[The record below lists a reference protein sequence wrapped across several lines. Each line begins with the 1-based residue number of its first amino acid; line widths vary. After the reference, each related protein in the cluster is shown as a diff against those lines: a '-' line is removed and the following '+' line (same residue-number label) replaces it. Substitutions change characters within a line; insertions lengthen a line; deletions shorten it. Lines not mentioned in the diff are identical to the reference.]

1 MGVSLTQW
9 RSSIGSFQSTKVK
22 TKNESSQST
31 SSVKKQLGS
40 ILVLL
45 ILASILASLPLIN
58 STPENVKTHCYSRC
72 QFPAQSSAIDQD
84 SLHRLQDTPCRLS
97 SRDRNFYA
105 KMVNGNRGAR
115 GSGLKLL
122 HWNKGPAFLQ
132 NKHTEIETI
141 IAGHHPHVLGLSEAN
156 FKKSHD
162 HSLVQLENY
171 KLHTS
176 PTADNPDLQT
186 SRVVVY
192 THNSLVV
199 KRRPDLEDNRVSA
212 IWLEVGLP
220 NKRKILHCHGYREWR
235 YLDQPDSSS
244 STVAA
249 QFQRWSIFLTMW
261 EKLL

>member
-1 MGVSLTQW
+1 MGVSITQW
-9 RSSIGSFQSTKVK
+9 RSAIGSFQSTKFK
-22 TKNESSQST
+22 IKNASSPST
-31 SSVKKQLGS
+31 SSVKNKLGS
-40 ILVLL
+40 IFVLI
-45 ILASILASLPLIN
+45 ILASILASLPLLN
-58 STPENVKTHCYSRC
+58 STTENVKYSSSHI
-72 QFPAQSSAIDQD
+72 PAQSFSIHQD
-84 SLHRLQDTPCRLS
+84 SGHRLQDTPCRLS
-97 SRDRNFYA
+97 SRDRNWYA

-122 HWNKGPAFLQ
+122 HWNKGPAFLH

-156 FKKSHD
+156 LKLSHD
-162 HSLVQLENY
+162 LSLVQHENY
-171 KLHTS
+171 QLHTS

-220 NKRKILHCHGYREWR
+220 NKRKILHCQG
-235 YLDQPDSSS
+235 
-244 STVAA
+244 
-249 QFQRWSIFLTMW
+249 
-261 EKLL
+261 